1 MRHREHGFMEVPRK
15 MPEYRAKSERINDYR
30 AVELQLSTNELKE
43 QASRCMDCG
52 VPFCQSAKSSLGC
65 TVANLIPEFNDQV
78 YHGKW
83 RDALELLLAGSCF
96 PEFTGRICP
105 ALCEASCVC
114 GLNSDPVTIRQ
125 IELKIIEHGFLRGY
139 MAPRI
144 PRERIDKHVAVIGS
158 GPAGL
163 AAAHML
169 NQTGFSVK
177 VYEAAANPGGMLRY
191 GIPDFKLE
199 KWVVERRVDLMKSEG
214 VEFETGIEIGVDL
227 SARYLQKRFD
237 AIVLAGGARGPRD
250 LSVGGRELDGVE
262 FAMDFLTQQNMRN
275 GGEDV
280 AGQKQIS
287 AKGKNVVVI
296 GGGDTG
302 SDCVGTSIRQGAKSV
317 RQYEIMPKPPVDRSA
332 ATPWPNWPNMLR
344 ESSSHKEGCERRW
357 SITTKS
363 FCGENGKLN
372 KLKCAEVEWVA
383 TKSGGRPSP
392 KDIKGSEFSVD
403 ADLVLLAMGFV
414 SPGNQCLTDDLGVEL
429 NERGF
434 VKRIEGN
441 ATTIPG
447 IFVAGDIAS
456 GPSLVVRA
464 MQDGKDAAKAIKQ
477 HLVVTQ

>member
-1 MRHREHGFMEVPRK
+1 MRHRERGFMEVPRRT
-15 MPEYRAKSERINDYR
+15 PEYRAKSERVNDYR
-30 AVELQLSTNELKE
+30 AVELQLSTSELKE

-65 TVANLIPEFNDQV
+65 TAANLIPEFNDQV

-83 RDALELLLAGSCF
+83 RDALELLLEGCCF

-139 MAPRI
+139 MSPRI
-144 PRERIDKHVAVIGS
+144 PRERIGKRVAVIGS

-169 NQTGFSVK
+169 NQYGFSVK

-199 KWVVERRVDLMKSEG
+199 KWVVERRVELMKSEG

-227 SARYLQKRFD
+227 SSRYLQKRFD

-250 LSVGGRELDGVE
+250 LLVEGRGLDGVE

-280 AGQKQIS
+280 SGQKQIS
-287 AKGKNVVVI
+287 AKGKNVIVI

-317 RQYEIMPKPPVDRSA
+317 RQYEIMPKPPEGRAES
-332 ATPWPNWPNMLR
+332 TPWPQWPNMLR

-357 SITTKS
+357 SITTKA
-363 FCGENGKLN
+363 FCGENGQLN
-372 KLKCAEVEWVA
+372 KLECAEVEWVA
-383 TKSGGRPSP
+383 AKGGGRPSP
-392 KDIKGSEFSVD
+392 KEVKGAEFSVD

-414 SPGNQCLTDDLGVEL
+414 SPGNTCLTDDLGIEL
-429 NERGF
+429 DQRGF
-434 VKRIEGN
+434 VKREAGN
-441 ATTIPG
+441 ATSVPD

-464 MQDGKDAAKAIKQ
+464 IQDGKDAAESVKQ
-477 HLVVTQ
+477 YLV

>member
-1 MRHREHGFMEVPRK
+1 MRHRERGFMEVTRK
-15 MPEYRAKSERINDYR
+15 APKYRAKAERVKDYR
-30 AVELQLSTNELKE
+30 AVEIQLSTGDLQE

-83 RDALELLLAGSCF
+83 REALELLLAGSCF

-114 GLNSDPVTIRQ
+114 GLNDEPVTIRQ
-125 IELKIIEHGFLRGY
+125 IELKIIEHGFLSGY
-139 MAPRI
+139 MTPRI
-144 PRERIDKHVAVIGS
+144 PRQRIGKRVAVIGS

-163 AAAHML
+163 ATAHML
-169 NQTGFSVK
+169 NQAGVSVK
-177 VYEAAANPGGMLRY
+177 VYETAANPGGMLRY

-227 SARYLQKRFD
+227 SVRYLQKRFD
-237 AIVLAGGARGPRD
+237 AIVIAGGARGPRD
-250 LSVGGRELDGVE
+250 LPVDGRDLDGVE

-280 AGQKQIS
+280 SSQKQIS
-287 AKGKNVVVI
+287 AKDKNVVVI

-317 RQYEIMPKPPVDRSA
+317 RQYEIMPKPPTERSES
-332 ATPWPNWPNMLR
+332 TPWPNWPSMLR

-357 SITTKS
+357 SITTKA
-363 FCGENGKLN
+363 FCGENGQLN
-372 KLKCAEVEWVA
+372 KLDCAEVEWVSA
-383 TKSGGRPSP
+383 KGGGRPSP
-392 KDIKGSEFSVD
+392 KEVKGSEFTVD

-414 SPGNQCLTDDLGVEL
+414 SPGNQCLVDDLGVEL
-429 NERGF
+429 DQRGF
-434 VKRIEGN
+434 VKRTEGN
-441 ATTIPG
+441 ATSVPG

-464 MQDGKDAAKAIKQ
+464 MEDGKQASASVKQ
-477 HLVVTQ
+477 YLNII